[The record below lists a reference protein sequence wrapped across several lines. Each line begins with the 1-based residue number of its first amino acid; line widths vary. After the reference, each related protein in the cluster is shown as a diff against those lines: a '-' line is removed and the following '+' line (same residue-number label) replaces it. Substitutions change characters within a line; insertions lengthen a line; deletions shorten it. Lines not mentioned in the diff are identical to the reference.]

1 MGERWDCHTHN
12 VIPVKTGIQQR
23 AVLPAKDLFRTA
35 DAVHWIPAYA
45 GMTMRAV
52 RAPES
57 DLIVI
62 LGLAPLTPSNF
73 PLNNPVLNFNRGTE
87 NAV

>member
-35 DAVHWIPAYA
+35 DAVHWIPACA
-45 GMTMRAV
+45 GMTMGEV
-52 RAPES
+52 RALES
-57 DLIVI
+57 TLIII
-62 LGLAPLTPSNF
+62 LDLAPLDRIQF
-73 PLNNPVLNFNRGTE
+73 P
-87 NAV
+87 A